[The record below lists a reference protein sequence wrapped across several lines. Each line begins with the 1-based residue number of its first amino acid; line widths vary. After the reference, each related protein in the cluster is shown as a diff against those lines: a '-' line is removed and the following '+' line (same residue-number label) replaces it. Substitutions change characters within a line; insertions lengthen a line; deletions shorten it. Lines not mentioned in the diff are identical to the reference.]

1 MDENFLPK
9 LSDYANEII
18 GDMPD
23 GIMLEDLCEYV
34 KKNPEMKQD
43 ILVHLR
49 SEQNL
54 LSAAIASIRLD
65 IPFKE
70 AVKA

>member
-1 MDENFLPK
+1 MDEIFLPE

-23 GIMLEDLCEYV
+23 GIMLEDLCEYA
-34 KKNPEMKQD
+34 KKNSEMKQN
-43 ILVHLR
+43 ILVHLM

-54 LSAAIASIRLD
+54 LSAAIVSISLG
-65 IPFKE
+65 IPFQK